1 MDKAMSDEGTSPAQ
15 EPVVLCW
22 RNLRYAEAPV
32 GALRFRPPRVCGL
45 SEQDVQLALRP
56 QPPIVAPQ
64 RPSRLERVTGPMRGV
79 QSEDCLRLTVWARGD
94 AAGPGA
100 MPQPVLVWLHGGA
113 WLSGGG
119 GVDWYD
125 GSHWARESGVVVVG
139 VNYRLGA
146 LGWLAGDDARHSNL
160 GLQDIAVALRWIAT
174 HIARFGGD
182 AQRITLMGQSAGGEN
197 IAALLQAA
205 GELPFQQVI
214 VQSAPLG
221 EPMRGWDEAQKIR
234 AQVWR
239 NWAVRN
245 WDEARALPV
254 EQILAGQMT
263 PALAAQA
270 GESSHIGL
278 VYRVIADGLH
288 VPEAEQAEL
297 VARAA
302 ARLPSV
308 VGATHGE
315 MAAFPGR
322 GLGQQDL
329 ELGREVFNAPAHQWQ
344 RLAHSQGQL
353 SWRYDFAAAPGAE
366 FEACHCVDLPFSFG
380 SFEAFAAAPMLA
392 GADTGSLQALG
403 RRWREALQSFVR
415 EGQPGW
421 PEGGGRVQ
429 VFA

>member
-1 MDKAMSDEGTSPAQ
+1 MDKAMNFDEGASPAQ
-15 EPVVLCW
+15 EPVVRCW

-32 GALRFRPPRVCGL
+32 GALRFRPPRICGL
-45 SEQDVQLALRP
+45 DEQDLQLALRP

-64 RPSRLERVTGPMRGV
+64 RPSRLERVTGSMRGV

-94 AAGPGA
+94 AAASGA
-100 MPQPVLVWLHGGA
+100 EPRPVLVWLHGGA

-125 GSHWARESGVVVVG
+125 GGCWARESGVVVVG

-160 GLQDIAVALRWIAT
+160 GLQDIAAALRWIAA
-174 HIARFGGD
+174 HIARFGGN

-197 IAALLQAA
+197 IAALLQAT
-205 GELPFQQVI
+205 GELPFQRVI

-221 EPMRGWDEAQKIR
+221 EPVRGWDEAQAIR

-263 PALAAQA
+263 PALAELAA
-270 GESSHIGL
+270 ENSHLGL

-288 VPEAEQAEL
+288 VPQIEQAQL
-297 VARAA
+297 VAQAA
-302 ARLPSV
+302 GRLPSM
-308 VGATHGE
+308 VGATHTE

-322 GLGQQDL
+322 SLDEPDL

-344 RLAHSQGQL
+344 RLAHSQGQR
-353 SWRYDFAAAPGAE
+353 SWRYDFTAAPSAA
-366 FEACHCVDLPFSFG
+366 FQACHCVDLPFSFG
-380 SFEAFAAAPMLA
+380 SFDAFAAAPMLA
-392 GADTGSLQALG
+392 GSDINSLQALG

-415 EGQPGW
+415 DGQPGW
-421 PEGGGRVQ
+421 VEGADRAQ
-429 VFA
+429 VL